1 MRTATQSLTL
11 LAEHARSASALLH
24 DAVKECCRSC
34 ISQISDLNRQAL
46 SDLADAERQ
55 FSQSGNFAP
64 ISSAFRL
71 TDCVHTAFS
80 ASMLLPDDLP
90 YLPPLCEIAACNEQL
105 SKYPLLILNR
115 QKIDYFALHLTANKG
130 RGAQAI
136 LLSNY
141 CATEGGRRLLPLA
154 LAMEAHRNALENAC
168 EQLLC
173 EFGG

>member
-1 MRTATQSLTL
+1 MKNDLQCLAPLAQHAHAAATC
-11 LAEHARSASALLH
+11 LH

-46 SDLADAERQ
+46 SDLADAERC
-55 FSQSGNFAP
+55 FSPNASAP
-64 ISSAFRL
+64 LSSAYRL
-71 TDCVHTAFS
+71 TNCVHGAFS
-80 ASMLLPDDLP
+80 AAMLLPEDLP

-105 SKYPLLILNR
+105 SEYPLLILKNR
-115 QKIDYFALHLTANKG
+115 TVDFYALHFAANKG

-154 LAMEAHRNALENAC
+154 LAMEAHRNALERAC

-173 EFGG
+173 EIGA

>member
-1 MRTATQSLTL
+1 MKNDLQRLAPLAQHAHTA
-11 LAEHARSASALLH
+11 AICLH

-46 SDLADAERQ
+46 SDLADAERY
-55 FSQSGNFAP
+55 FSPNTSAP
-64 ISSAFRL
+64 LSSAYRL
-71 TDCVHTAFS
+71 TNCVHGAFS
-80 ASMLLPDDLP
+80 AAMLLPENLP

-105 SKYPLLILNR
+105 SEYPLLILKNR
-115 QKIDYFALHLTANKG
+115 TIDFYALHLAANKG

-141 CATEGGRRLLPLA
+141 CATDGGRRLLPLA
-154 LAMEAHRNALENAC
+154 LAMEAHRNALERAC

-173 EFGG
+173 EIGA

>member
-1 MRTATQSLTL
+1 MKKDLQCLSSLAQHSHSAATF
-11 LAEHARSASALLH
+11 LH
-24 DAVKECCRSC
+24 GAVKECCRSC

-55 FSQSGNFAP
+55 LC
-64 ISSAFRL
+64 SSASAPLFSAYRL
-71 TDCVHTAFS
+71 TNCVHGAFS
-80 ASMLLPDDLP
+80 AAMLLPDDLP

-105 SKYPLLILNR
+105 AKYALLILKER
-115 QKIDYFALHLTANKG
+115 KIDFYALHLAANKG

-154 LAMEAHRNALENAC
+154 LAMEAHRNALEGAC

-173 EFGG
+173 EVGA